1 MFNMSLQTASSVLS
15 FNEIKAFSP
24 EEREQYVNSVIQDLL
39 SKAERGITIA
49 QVSKATNFNRITVA
63 RHLESL
69 VSIREAY
76 KKQRG
81 SVALYFKNGRL
92 LHEADKFEISVRDK
106 LYAYYKLSNE
116 EGDFIYIQEKTA
128 TPSRTVQTLG
138 GIMIDVR
145 DFHEFLKGLSRFGIK
160 MKTEDAQQ

>member
-1 MFNMSLQTASSVLS
+1 MFNMSLSRASSILS
-15 FNEIKAFSP
+15 FNEIKVFSP
-24 EEREQYVNSVIQDLL
+24 EEREQYVKSVILDLL
-39 SKAERGITIA
+39 SKAERGTTIA
-49 QVSKATNFNRITVA
+49 QVSKVTNFNRITVA

-81 SVALYFKNGRL
+81 SVAVYFKNGRL
-92 LHEADKFEISVRDK
+92 LHEADKFEIRVRDK

-128 TPSRTVQTLG
+128 NPTRTVQTLG

-145 DFHEFLKGLSRFGIK
+145 DFHEFLKGLSRFGIT
-160 MKTEDAQQ
+160 MKAEDGKV